1 MPFVTFVTLN
11 GDRLGLN
18 VAEITLFCT
27 VKKGTRIFLKD
38 GVYNDVQED
47 FDRVSEILNSSLIS
61 AKN

>member
-27 VKKGTRIFLKD
+27 AKKGTRIFLKD

-47 FDRVSEILNSSLIS
+47 FDRVSETLNSSLIS